1 MLAAVIILS
10 IICMVLLLLLIGE
23 KVSIRKTIR
32 EIETRKAG
40 DTNMPLPL
48 AVPDRDIEKMIACLN
63 DYIEQY
69 QTKLSYYVNHD
80 TDFKRQIANISHD
93 LRTPL
98 TSIIG
103 YVQLIQK
110 NSTPEMNTEYLN
122 IVEKKAQLLKSLIA
136 QFYDLSRL
144 DGDEYDLKP
153 ERLEVRTMISQ
164 AMVDYYNEF
173 EQAGFE
179 VEVVLPDHPV
189 YIMADGKGMM
199 RIFHNLLQNVLKHGK
214 DYLKVGAY
222 CEKGKVKILFE
233 NDALPLDETE
243 VAHLFDRFYT
253 ADRMRTGQ
261 NTGLGLAIVK
271 AMAEHMNQK
280 IEAVYAKGRLKI
292 ILTSQME
299 NEYRNDDC
307 TGR

>member
-98 TSIIG
+98 T
-103 YVQLIQK
+103 
-110 NSTPEMNTEYLN
+110 
-122 IVEKKAQLLKSLIA
+122 
-136 QFYDLSRL
+136 
-144 DGDEYDLKP
+144 
-153 ERLEVRTMISQ
+153 
-164 AMVDYYNEF
+164 
-173 EQAGFE
+173 
-179 VEVVLPDHPV
+179 
-189 YIMADGKGMM
+189 
-199 RIFHNLLQNVLKHGK
+199 
-214 DYLKVGAY
+214 
-222 CEKGKVKILFE
+222 
-233 NDALPLDETE
+233 
-243 VAHLFDRFYT
+243 
-253 ADRMRTGQ
+253 
-261 NTGLGLAIVK
+261 
-271 AMAEHMNQK
+271 
-280 IEAVYAKGRLKI
+280 
-292 ILTSQME
+292 
-299 NEYRNDDC
+299 
-307 TGR
+307 